1 MYAWLVVNGFLQTA
15 KYSEINSWLLQ
26 AADKMNISIRLY
38 KNTELIFPEKCVAE
52 DKPDFVIFWDKDIR
66 LAKRL
71 EDCGLKLFNRASAI
85 EKCDDKALTYM
96 ELCKTGILMPETI
109 IAPMAFS
116 GIGYADLSFME
127 MVENRLGYP
136 MVVKEAFGSFGAQVY
151 LCNSREEVNNV
162 LSGVNGRPVI
172 FQEYISDSTGRD
184 IRINIV
190 GGKAV
195 ATMLRYN
202 PNDFRANISNGGSM
216 SSYTPTPEQITMAVK
231 ACQYLKLDFAGV
243 DILFGKND
251 TPVLCEVNSNAHFK
265 SIYQC
270 TGINVA
276 EEIINHIK
284 QSLG

>member
-1 MYAWLVVNGFLQTA
+1 MYAWLVVNGFLQSA
-15 KYSEINSWLLQ
+15 KYSEINTWLLQ
-26 AADKMNISIRLY
+26 AANKMDISIHLY

-52 DKPDFVIFWDKDIR
+52 DRPDFVIFWDKDIR

-71 EDCGLKLFNRASAI
+71 EACGLRLFNRASAI

-127 MVENRLGYP
+127 MVESRLGYP

-151 LCNSREEVNNV
+151 LCKSRTDVSQV

-172 FQEYISDSTGRD
+172 FQEYIADSPGRD

-231 ACQYLKLDFAGV
+231 ACQYLELDFAGV